1 MKNSLAVI
9 IPAYNEQDSIKEVVK
24 NVIFFGTPIVVNDGS
39 TDGTL
44 KILKNLNIIYINS
57 RFNKGYDKS
66 IEAGIKKAIKLNF
79 KYVFVLDA
87 DGQHHPNEINNFFN
101 FLKKGYDIVLGVR
114 PYQQRFSE
122 KIFSFLFFSLYKISD
137 PLCGFKAY
145 KVSFL
150 KNIKNIN
157 SYNSIGTEIL
167 LNAIKKKKL
176 IKEVKIKLSKRNN
189 KPRFGNFIVSNFKI
203 INALLRGLKF
213 IID

>member
-87 DGQHHPNEINNFFN
+87 DGQHHPNEINNFF
-101 FLKKGYDIVLGVR
+101 
-114 PYQQRFSE
+114 
-122 KIFSFLFFSLYKISD
+122 
-137 PLCGFKAY
+137 
-145 KVSFL
+145 
-150 KNIKNIN
+150 
-157 SYNSIGTEIL
+157 
-167 LNAIKKKKL
+167 
-176 IKEVKIKLSKRNN
+176 
-189 KPRFGNFIVSNFKI
+189 
-203 INALLRGLKF
+203 
-213 IID
+213 